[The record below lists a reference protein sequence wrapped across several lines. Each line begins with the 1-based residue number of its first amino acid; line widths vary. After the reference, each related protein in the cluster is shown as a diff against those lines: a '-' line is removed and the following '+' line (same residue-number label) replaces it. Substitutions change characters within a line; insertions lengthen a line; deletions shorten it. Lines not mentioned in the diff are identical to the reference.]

1 MTVTLFPPTPTPPD
15 GPTLAEQRLA
25 FGAQLRCLRE
35 EHHLTI
41 AALAQTTRISVAFI
55 QALEAGDMEKL
66 PGQVFVKG
74 FVRSIAKA
82 LGCPDDELLVAF
94 DTVFHPIPPSSVLKV
109 EIKNKP
115 VRLRSDRLAKI
126 LHNSQSLLRRGVLI
140 QVAMPA
146 LVVLIAIY
154 WFATS
159 AVLRRMAGHLRDHA
173 GALVVV
179 QGKELQLK
187 EVALE
192 PAASGI
198 ASGGASAVSDGAS
211 ASSASSLSENTAIS
225 SDVGV
230 AASVAPSREASPL
243 GQVPGSAGSTDGL
256 SVDEAPGEALSAD
269 AAASQVKV
277 APPPTATI
285 QVPSNGTEQVLELVV
300 SSVVKIRLDVDKG
313 KSIVKELVPDTYR
326 FTFTQKADMMIYD
339 AAAVKISF
347 NGKQLGILGAKG
359 RIRRLSFQAQ
369 SPSPKKM

>member
-1 MTVTLFPPTPTPPD
+1 MTVTLFPPTSTPPD
-15 GPTLAEQRLA
+15 GPTLLEQRLA
-25 FGAQLRCLRE
+25 FGAQLCRLRE
-35 EHHLTI
+35 AHHLTV

-55 QALEAGDMEKL
+55 EALESGDIEKL

-74 FVRSIAKA
+74 FVRNIAKA
-82 LGCPDDELLVAF
+82 LGGPEEELLVAF
-94 DTVFHPIPPSSVLKV
+94 DAVFRPITPSSVLKV

-115 VRLRSDRLAKI
+115 VRLRSDRFAKF

-146 LVVLIAIY
+146 VVVLIAIY
-154 WFATS
+154 WLATS

-173 GALVVV
+173 GAIAVV

-187 EVALE
+187 EVSLE
-192 PAASGI
+192 PAAVGTTSDLAGAAGAI
-198 ASGGASAVSDGAS
+198 ESTASSQAVSAV
-211 ASSASSLSENTAIS
+211 E
-225 SDVGV
+225 
-230 AASVAPSREASPL
+230 SVAPPQQAAVL
-243 GQVPGSAGSTDGL
+243 GQAPGSVASSNGL
-256 SVDEAPGEALSAD
+256 SVEDVPGESLSAD
-269 AAASQVKV
+269 PVESQAKV

-285 QVPSNGTEQVLELVV
+285 QVPSSGTEQVLELTV

-313 KSIVKELVPDTYR
+313 KSVVKELVPDTYR

-339 AAAVKISF
+339 AAAVKIAF